1 MSYHH
6 FQRQNIIKVHRFSG
20 EESESEYKVITCDE
34 TDQYVAVIYS
44 NNIENMLPVIP
55 ADNIEK
61 ATSGT
66 VVVKTQSKRTADE
79 ADDDDG
85 IVLCHKSCL

>member
-1 MSYHH
+1 
-6 FQRQNIIKVHRFSG
+6 
-20 EESESEYKVITCDE
+20 
-34 TDQYVAVIYS
+34 
-44 NNIENMLPVIP
+44 MLPVIP

-79 ADDDDG
+79 ADDDG
-85 IVLCHKSCL
+85 IVLCHKSCLWEIDKSNNETDKMSIIFSEMILLLLFLSSSCCSQHRPTYLAE

>member
-1 MSYHH
+1 
-6 FQRQNIIKVHRFSG
+6 
-20 EESESEYKVITCDE
+20 
-34 TDQYVAVIYS
+34 
-44 NNIENMLPVIP
+44 MLPVIY

-66 VVVKTQSKRTADE
+66 VVVKTQSKRTVDE
-79 ADDDDG
+79 ADDDDS

>member
-1 MSYHH
+1 
-6 FQRQNIIKVHRFSG
+6 
-20 EESESEYKVITCDE
+20 
-34 TDQYVAVIYS
+34 
-44 NNIENMLPVIP
+44 MLPAIY

-66 VVVKTQSKRTADE
+66 VVVKTQSKRTIDE

-85 IVLCHKSCL
+85 IVLVIKAVSERLINHIMKLIR

>member
-1 MSYHH
+1 
-6 FQRQNIIKVHRFSG
+6 
-20 EESESEYKVITCDE
+20 
-34 TDQYVAVIYS
+34 
-44 NNIENMLPVIP
+44 MLPVIP

-79 ADDDDG
+79 ADDDG